1 MKTKSLI
8 RIVFSLALVLLILKT
23 VDMHRL
29 ATTLGDIPL
38 RTAAVVIIGYGIG
51 QLLSSLKW
59 WRILH
64 AGGIEISYPTALR
77 AYFAG
82 MFVNCFGLGMTG
94 GDVARGILAA
104 QGLPKKAEGIA
115 SVVAD
120 RVHGLTVLGLI
131 ALVSATTIGDS
142 RVPASL
148 TGALALITTGFIF
161 LWVLGPWLLH
171 RFKWAESSKFGTKLR
186 QLSLLFPRS
195 PRTLVTISL
204 ISALFHSVQIGL
216 HAEMARG
223 LGVSIPLS
231 TLFVVI
237 PFVNIASSLPISW
250 QGLGVREKSYTQFF
264 VATTPAIL
272 TKEQVIALG
281 ALWLAAITITSAI
294 GGVIALA
301 SGDLKLL
308 KAEQRAPENGAAP
321 THVGT
326 V

>member
-1 MKTKSLI
+1 MNTKSLI
-8 RIVFSLALVLLILKT
+8 RIIFSLALVLLVLKT
-23 VDMHRL
+23 VDLQRL
-29 ATTLGDIPL
+29 TTTLSEIPI
-38 RTAAVVIIGYGIG
+38 RTAAIVIIGYGIG

-64 AGGIEISYPTALR
+64 AGGIQIPYSSALR

-131 ALVSATTIGDS
+131 ALFAATMIGDS

-148 TGALALITTGFIF
+148 TGALALITTAFIV
-161 LWVLGPWLLH
+161 LWVLGPWLLQ
-171 RFKWAESSKFGTKLR
+171 RFKWAETTKIGSKLR
-186 QLSLLFPRS
+186 QLALVFPRS
-195 PRTLVTISL
+195 PRTLLTISV
-204 ISALFHSVQIGL
+204 ISAIFHSVQIAL

-250 QGLGVREKSYTQFF
+250 LGLGVREKSYTQFF
-264 VATTPAIL
+264 VLTAPAIL
-272 TKEQVIALG
+272 TNEQVIAFG

-294 GGVIALA
+294 GGVVALA
-301 SGDLKLL
+301 SGDLKML
-308 KAEQRAPENGAAP
+308 KAERRAPESGAAP